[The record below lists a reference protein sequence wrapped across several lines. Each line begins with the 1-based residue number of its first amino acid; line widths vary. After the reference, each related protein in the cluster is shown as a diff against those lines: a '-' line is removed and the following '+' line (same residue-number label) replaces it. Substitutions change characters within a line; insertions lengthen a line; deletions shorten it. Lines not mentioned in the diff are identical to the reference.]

1 MIDVSTPVDTQI
13 AELLRQIIAAM
24 KLSLEVQVERTRDG
38 TRVNLEG
45 EDGAA
50 LLIRRGEPLQAL
62 QHLVDTVFRDRM
74 EKHER
79 VLIDCMSFRHDKDL
93 ELREMARFLAEKA
106 KSTGVEQ
113 QIGPLN
119 AYERRIV
126 HLMVAEDPAVA
137 SESIGDAAM
146 KTVIISK
153 RK

>member
-1 MIDVSTPVDTQI
+1 MPAALEPQIVDFV
-13 AELLRQIIAAM
+13 RQVIGAM
-24 KLSLEVQVERTRDG
+24 GLSLDAHVERTRDG

-45 EDGAA
+45 KDGGA
-50 LLIRRGEPLQAL
+50 LLVRRGEPLQAL
-62 QHLVDTVFRDRM
+62 QHLVDAIFRDQM
-74 EKHER
+74 DEYGR
-79 VLIDCMSFRHDKDL
+79 VLLDCMGFRRDKDL
-93 ELREMARFLAEKA
+93 ELREMAKFLAEKA

-146 KTVIISK
+146 KTVIISR
-153 RK
+153 RKA

>member
-1 MIDVSTPVDTQI
+1 MSISVDAQVVDF
-13 AELLRQIIAAM
+13 LRQVIAAM
-24 KLSLEVQVERTRDG
+24 GLKLEAQVERTPEG
-38 TRVNLEG
+38 TRVNLQG

-50 LLIRRGEPLQAL
+50 LLVRRGEPLQAF
-62 QHLVDTVFRDRM
+62 QHLIDTIFRDQV
-74 EKHER
+74 EKHHR
-79 VLIDCMSFRHDKDL
+79 LLLDCMGFRRDKDL
-93 ELREMARFLAEKA
+93 ELRQMAKFLADKA
-106 KSTGVEQ
+106 KSSGVEQ

-153 RK
+153 RKG

>member
-1 MIDVSTPVDTQI
+1 MTADLENKFVEFV
-13 AELLRQIIAAM
+13 RQVTEAM
-24 KLSLEVQVERTRDG
+24 GLTLEAHVERTADG

-50 LLIRRGEPLQAL
+50 LLMRRGEPLQAL
-62 QHLVDTVFRDRM
+62 QHVVDTIFRGEM
-74 EKHER
+74 EKHGR
-79 VLIDCMSFRHDKDL
+79 LLVDCMGFRRDKDR
-93 ELREMARFLAEKA
+93 ELRQMARFLADKA
-106 KSTGVEQ
+106 KSSGVEQ

-126 HLMVAEDPAVA
+126 HLIVAEDPAVS

-153 RK
+153 RKG

>member
-1 MIDVSTPVDTQI
+1 MSTSLETQI
-13 AELLRQIIAAM
+13 VEFIRQVTAGM
-24 KLSLEVQVERTRDG
+24 GLKLEAHVERTPDG
-38 TRVNLEG
+38 IRVDLLG

-50 LLIRRGEPLQAL
+50 LLVRRGEPLQAF
-62 QHLVDTVFRDRM
+62 QHLIDAIFRDQMAQHGR
-74 EKHER
+74 
-79 VLIDCMSFRHDKDL
+79 LLLDCMGFRRDKDL
-93 ELREMARFLAEKA
+93 ELRQMAKFLADKA

-153 RK
+153 RRS

>member
-1 MIDVSTPVDTQI
+1 MNADLEDKIVDFLHQAI
-13 AELLRQIIAAM
+13 ATMGL
-24 KLSLEVQVERTRDG
+24 KLETHVERTPEG
-38 TRVNLEG
+38 TRVNLQG

-50 LLIRRGEPLQAL
+50 LLVRRGEPLQAF
-62 QHLVDTVFRDRM
+62 QHLIDTIFRDQM
-74 EKHER
+74 EKHGR
-79 VLIDCMSFRHDKDL
+79 LLLDCMGFRRDKDL
-93 ELREMARFLAEKA
+93 ELRRMAKFLADKA
-106 KSTGVEQ
+106 KSSGVEQ

-153 RK
+153 RRS

>member
-1 MIDVSTPVDTQI
+1 MSEDLENKIVGFVSQVT
-13 AELLRQIIAAM
+13 RAM
-24 KLSLEVQVERTRDG
+24 GLKLEAHVERTPEG
-38 TRVNLEG
+38 TRVNLQG

-50 LLIRRGEPLQAL
+50 LLVRRGEPLQAF
-62 QHLVDTVFRDRM
+62 QHLIDTMFRDQM
-74 EKHER
+74 EQR
-79 VLIDCMSFRHDKDL
+79 GRLLLDCMGFRRDKDL
-93 ELREMARFLAEKA
+93 ELQQMAKFLADKA

-119 AYERRIV
+119 AYERRLV

-153 RK
+153 RKM

>member
-1 MIDVSTPVDTQI
+1 MTTALETQI
-13 AELLRQIIAAM
+13 VDFVRQVVSAM
-24 KLSLEVQVERTRDG
+24 GLSLEAHVERTRDS
-38 TRVNLEG
+38 TRVNLQG
-45 EDGAA
+45 EDGGA
-50 LLIRRGEPLQAL
+50 LLARRGEPLQAL
-62 QHLVDTVFRDRM
+62 QHLVDTIFRDQMDKRG
-74 EKHER
+74 R
-79 VLIDCMSFRHDKDL
+79 VLLDCMGFRRDKDL

-146 KTVIISK
+146 KMVIISR
-153 RK
+153 RKT

>member
-1 MIDVSTPVDTQI
+1 MTADLENKIIDFVSQVT
-13 AELLRQIIAAM
+13 RAM
-24 KLSLEVQVERTRDG
+24 GLKLEAQVERTPEG
-38 TRVNLEG
+38 TRVNLLG

-50 LLIRRGEPLQAL
+50 LLVRRGEPLQAF
-62 QHLVDTVFRDRM
+62 QHLVDSIFRDQV
-74 EKHER
+74 EKHGR
-79 VLIDCMSFRHDKDL
+79 LLLDCMGFRRDKDL
-93 ELREMARFLAEKA
+93 ELRQMAKFLADKA

-153 RK
+153 RKI